1 MISISWST
9 IDSWHKCPL
18 RIRYEIEGQPHSTS
32 WALSY
37 AEAGHYALKAWA
49 NDTDYMDAFI
59 HRCSEYEHR
68 TVDIK
73 NWDGTFTD
81 TETGIVQK
89 AQIKDLLQKYIAA
102 NPTPPDPS
110 MVEMFLTRDLGDD
123 ILLTGRVDVLGTPIV
138 DYKLTSSPKY
148 LSKIQAI
155 IYSIL
160 NGGPS
165 EFEYHMMIKARNPYY
180 DVMPIPET
188 QKQENLDR
196 VTEYVIKPIARKIQL
211 AIENPELW
219 EAHPHEF
226 LCQRRYCNYWNICDA
241 HFV

>member
-18 RIRYEIEGQPHSTS
+18 RVRYEIKNKPHSTS
-32 WALSY
+32 WAMSY
-37 AEAGHYALKAWA
+37 AECGHYALKAWA
-49 NDTDYMDAFI
+49 NDADYMDAYQQ
-59 HRCSEYEHR
+59 RCSEYEHR
-68 TVDIK
+68 TITIK

-81 TETGIVQK
+81 TETGVIQK

-102 NPTPPDPS
+102 MTIKPDPS
-110 MVEMFLTRDLGDD
+110 MVELSLTRDLGDD
-123 ILLTGRVDVLGTPIV
+123 IILTGRVDWLGSPIV
-138 DYKLTSSPKY
+138 DWKFTKDIKY

-165 EFEYHMMIKARNPYY
+165 EFEYHVMFKVRNPYC
-180 DVMPIPET
+180 DVIPVVET

-196 VTEYVIKPIARKIQL
+196 VTEFVIKPIARKIQL
-211 AIENPELW
+211 AIENPSLW

-226 LCQRRYCNYWNICDA
+226 LCQARYCSYWKVCEGR
-241 HFV
+241 FV

>member
-1 MISISWST
+1 MITISWST

-18 RIRYEIEGQPHSTS
+18 RVRYEIEGKPHSTS
-32 WALSY
+32 WAMSY
-37 AEAGHYALKAWA
+37 ADCGHYALKMWSKGE
-49 NDTDYMDAFI
+49 DYLEAFAR
-59 HRCSEYEHR
+59 RCAEYEHR
-68 TVDIK
+68 TVAIK

-81 TETGIVQK
+81 TETGIIQK
-89 AQIKDLLQKYIAA
+89 AQIKDLLQKYIAS
-102 NPTPPDPS
+102 NPTKPDPS
-110 MVEMFLTRDLGDD
+110 MVEMFLTRDLGDG

-138 DYKLTSSPKY
+138 DYKFTSSPKY
-148 LSKIQAI
+148 LSPIQAI
-155 IYSIL
+155 IYAIL

-165 EFEYHMMIKARNPYY
+165 EFEYHGMIKARNPYC

-196 VTEYVIKPIARKIQL
+196 VTEYVIKPIAKKIQL

-226 LCQRRYCNYWNICDA
+226 LCQSRYCGYWNVCDA